1 MSTYANEYH
10 DAVTALKKAFQWALD
25 NDEDENV
32 QGELWR
38 HYQGLKHISKSKDL
52 VESFNVD
59 PGVFGAAQPVDW
71 NVYGDG
77 SYIAGGAGSDVITFT
92 P

>member
-1 MSTYANEYH
+1 MSQYANEYH
-10 DAVTALKKAFQWALD
+10 DAVTALKKALQWALD
-25 NDEDENV
+25 NDEDENL

-38 HYQGLKHISKSKDL
+38 HYQGMKSISKSRSL

-59 PGVFGAAQPVDW
+59 PGIFGAAQPVDW

-77 SYIAGGAGSDVITFT
+77 AYTPRDIGADVITFSA
-92 P
+92 

>member
-1 MSTYANEYH
+1 MSYANEYH
-10 DAVTALKKAFQWALD
+10 DAVTALKKAFQWALE
-25 NDEDENV
+25 NDEEENL

-38 HYQGLKHISKSKDL
+38 HYQGMKAIAKSKNL

-77 SYIAGGAGSDVITFT
+77 AYLAGGAGSDVITFGS
-92 P
+92 